1 MNLKLVLASALA
13 AFSLPTH
20 AYDADLAR
28 KLDAFYGKLTFE
40 AFAHSTIFLK
50 PEAFVEAIQKDPSI
64 VVIDIRT
71 PEEQAFI
78 RSGYKNTLPIPLS
91 ELFDAKNLDRIP
103 SDKRLVILC
112 HSATRAFPAAL
123 NLKMLGFAN
132 VQVLEQGIVGMAQ
145 VSSPKTCPTK

>member
-1 MNLKLVLASALA
+1 MKVKLFLASALV
-13 AFSLPTH
+13 AFSLPAS
-20 AYDADLAR
+20 AYDADLAK

-40 AFAHSTIFLK
+40 AF
-50 PEAFVEAIQKDPSI
+50 VEAIRKDPSI

-78 RSGYKNTLPIPLS
+78 RSGYQNTLSIPLS
-91 ELFDAKNLDRIP
+91 ELFEAKNLDQIP

-123 NLKMLGFAN
+123 NLKMLGFSN

-145 VSSPKTCPTK
+145 VSAPKTCPVK